1 METAND
7 DEWSFIKCKTFLIVG
22 NTVPNGLDN
31 CQTPACPFL
40 GIRYAL
46 PGFVTASKKSKLGE
60 KKHVGALFLYIFFQ
74 EIKYFN
80 SIEDHLQFKILPNND
95 DPSKNWLG
103 LEDLVHCKLNWK
115 LR

>member
-60 KKHVGALFLYIFFQ
+60 KKPCRSFIFIYLFSGNKIF
-74 EIKYFN
+74 
-80 SIEDHLQFKILPNND
+80 
-95 DPSKNWLG
+95 
-103 LEDLVHCKLNWK
+103 
-115 LR
+115 